1 MAKQSAKGQSQV
13 RPERLI
19 EAWVRLLA
27 AAACGEAPSAVIVG
41 ADATVTLQ
49 ALPQDQAQAQLR
61 GLISAWQAG
70 MAAPLPVAARTALA
84 WAAAPAAAEAVYD
97 GGFDADGEGREPCL
111 ARLYPDFAALSE
123 DGQFAAWAEALYAP
137 LQAWAANPA
146 SVQRHA
152 ADDAA
157 GAEDE

>member
-1 MAKQSAKGQSQV
+1 MRG
-13 RPERLI
+13 
-19 EAWVRLLA
+19 LA
-27 AAACGEAPSAVIVG
+27 AAACGEAASAVIVG

-49 ALPQDQAQAQLR
+49 PLPQDAAQAQLR
-61 GLISAWQAG
+61 VLISAWQAG
-70 MAAPLPVAARTALA
+70 MAAALPVAPRTALA

-123 DGQFAAWAEALYAP
+123 DGQFAAWADALYAP
-137 LQAWAANPA
+137 LQAWAGDHA

-152 ADDAA
+152 AEEAA
-157 GAEDE
+157 GADDE